1 MLKRLRH
8 ALQRKPGAPAG
19 RPEPPRS
26 LVVDVADAD
35 FAEVIAGHDGLVV
48 VDVWA
53 DWCEPC
59 RPMSAFVE
67 FLAQDYAGR
76 LLVAALDADE
86 NPQTTERYQVMGLP
100 TLLFLRRGTEVG
112 RQVGLAPYEELRR
125 QVDALLPAELPPTL

>member
-8 ALQRKPGAPAG
+8 ALQRKAAAPADI
-19 RPEPPRS
+19 PTPPRS
-26 LVVDVADAD
+26 LVADVTDAD
-35 FAEVIAGHDGLVV
+35 FAGVVGSHEGLAV

-67 FLAQDYAGR
+67 FLAQAYAGR

-86 NPQTTERYQVMGLP
+86 NPLTTARYQVMGRP
-100 TLLFLRRGTEVG
+100 TLLFLRRGAEVG

-125 QVDALLPAELPPTL
+125 QVDALLAADIPPTA